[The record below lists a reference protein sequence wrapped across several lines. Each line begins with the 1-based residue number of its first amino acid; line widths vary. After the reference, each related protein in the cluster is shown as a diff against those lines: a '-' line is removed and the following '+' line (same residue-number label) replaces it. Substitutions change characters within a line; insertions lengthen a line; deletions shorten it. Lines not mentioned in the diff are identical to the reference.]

1 MRDCRSEMGDGG
13 LLVNVKVKESLVAG
27 GWLALAERGPTEDWD
42 LKR

>member
-1 MRDCRSEMGDGG
+1 M
-13 LLVNVKVKESLVAG
+13 VNVKVKAKESLVAG